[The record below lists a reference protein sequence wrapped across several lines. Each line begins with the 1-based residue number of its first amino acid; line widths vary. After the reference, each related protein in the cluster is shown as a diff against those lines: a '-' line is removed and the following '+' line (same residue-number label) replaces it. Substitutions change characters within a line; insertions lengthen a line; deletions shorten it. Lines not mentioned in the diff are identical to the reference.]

1 MDASDIIW
9 IAILVISVLGGSLKK
24 IAGKLQPTAP
34 AAGVPKME
42 GLDHELEEDDYTEFD
57 QDWKETSSQP
67 KNEEYFTY
75 ESADSNTWQAMSRE
89 AEKEEERLD
98 AAKAATMQPE
108 AAVDFDLKKAVIYQT
123 ILNNDYI
130 ADLK

>member
-24 IAGKLQPTAP
+24 IAGKLQPTAS
-34 AAGVPKME
+34 AAGAPKME
-42 GLDHELEEDDYTEFD
+42 GLDHELEEDDYTEFE
-57 QDWKETSSQP
+57 QDWKEPSSQS

-89 AEKEEERLD
+89 AEKEEDRLD

-108 AAVDFDLKKAVIYQT
+108 ATVDFDLKKAVIYQT